1 METQL
6 IRILPACLTTPL
18 PPKWMDFGSDYF
30 IELMPDVDHPEAI
43 PISVQTTEP
52 DILLL
57 DTDQPGADPFA
68 ITQQAIEARP
78 GLAVIFISEDN
89 SPDRLRRAMLAGAEE
104 YLIKPLDADTLKESI
119 AAIASHRTL
128 RTMDAVHDESTS
140 HGREGLVVGVV
151 SGKGGLGKTTIA
163 VNLAAAVAKTPGRTA
178 ALVGLESGD
187 GAILLNLM
195 PRLGLLDLANAATD
209 DDTVYNP
216 EILKQFGTPHRTG
229 LTFWAWQGH
238 GTQPAIGMPDDF
250 FERLFTVF
258 RSNYDVTLVDFP
270 LLTHDEASTV
280 LPLLDVIIVVT
291 SSSDLLALR
300 SSKTLIEM
308 VPEELSPRLRVIVN
322 RADPSDMISRED
334 FETTLERKIA
344 AELPNEPNITA
355 QAINMGSPFVITQ
368 PNSDIT
374 VNLRQLAQVLFKLP
388 SDETNAPRRKRFMLF
403 G

>member
-1 METQL
+1 
-6 IRILPACLTTPL
+6 
-18 PPKWMDFGSDYF
+18 
-30 IELMPDVDHPEAI
+30 
-43 PISVQTTEP
+43 
-52 DILLL
+52 
-57 DTDQPGADPFA
+57 
-68 ITQQAIEARP
+68 
-78 GLAVIFISEDN
+78 
-89 SPDRLRRAMLAGAEE
+89 
-104 YLIKPLDADTLKESI
+104 
-119 AAIASHRTL
+119 
-128 RTMDAVHDESTS
+128 
-140 HGREGLVVGVV
+140 VVGVV

-322 RADPSDMISRED
+322 RADPTDMISRED
-334 FETTLERKIA
+334 FETTLERKVA

-388 SDETNAPRRKRFMLF
+388 SEETNAPRRKRFMLF